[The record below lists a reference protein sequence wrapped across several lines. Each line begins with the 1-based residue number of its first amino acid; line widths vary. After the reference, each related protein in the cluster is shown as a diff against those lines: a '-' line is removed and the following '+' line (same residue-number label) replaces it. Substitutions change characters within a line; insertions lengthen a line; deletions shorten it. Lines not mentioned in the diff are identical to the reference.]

1 MSAFEFYGND
11 TTTSTSDTP
20 RVEVDWSK
28 LNAAVVKEV
37 GCESPETVVGVISQI
52 IDLGLQTLPDAKFP
66 NRDDAATMEK
76 NIADGRC
83 YYQEDEELD
92 QRNQPTGN
100 RIVYKLWKQKP
111 VQQVAIAVDFPDI
124 IVDKGVHFGDSKPLP
139 YRLVMGGQY
148 WDKAN
153 REMLVQR
160 AVNLKLMKNTKDQW
174 TLSDKNTLYKMAV
187 AAELIK
193 SGEPFTPN
201 RIGELLGKPFLF
213 EIQAYINAGGYLNE
227 RIKFASKLM
236 KGQQVPE
243 YNLTPRV
250 IGFNAEND
258 IEDVNHL
265 RKEVINTMQR
275 SVNWDASNIK
285 KQLEQVKQRELP
297 AKETGM
303 VAAEAPVATQAKSAV
318 KTEVIRDTKF
328 EDNFEDD
335 VPFANPLRCKRSM
348 LI

>member
-1 MSAFEFYGND
+1 MSDFLNFTV
-11 TTTSTSDTP
+11 TTQQPSTSDTP

-174 TLSDKNTLYKMAV
+174 TLSDKNTLYKNGC
-187 AAELIK
+187 
-193 SGEPFTPN
+193 SC
-201 RIGELLGKPFLF
+201 
-213 EIQAYINAGGYLNE
+213 
-227 RIKFASKLM
+227 
-236 KGQQVPE
+236 
-243 YNLTPRV
+243 RV
-250 IGFNAEND
+250 D
-258 IEDVNHL
+258 
-265 RKEVINTMQR
+265 
-275 SVNWDASNIK
+275 
-285 KQLEQVKQRELP
+285 
-297 AKETGM
+297 
-303 VAAEAPVATQAKSAV
+303 
-318 KTEVIRDTKF
+318 
-328 EDNFEDD
+328 
-335 VPFANPLRCKRSM
+335 
-348 LI
+348 